1 MIILMSGI
9 VTSKQMAWRADYA
22 PTSEPTI
29 NEFLITLRTLH
40 YVRREMHKKKVIV
53 PLLQSMSDVIMYLES
68 ISPDEIRNII
78 NLFYNS

>member
-1 MIILMSGI
+1 MSGI

-40 YVRREMHKKKVIV
+40 YIRRELHKKNMLV
-53 PLLQSMSDVIMYLES
+53 PLRIAMSDVITYIES
-68 ISPDEIRNII
+68 ISPNEIHNII
-78 NLFYNS
+78 NLMYNS